1 MTYVRCSG
9 GHAVVVVRALATGR
23 EDEIDPGGG
32 LLLHAR
38 LDEGRAWVSM
48 DVVARDTDGDGRL
61 SAP

>member
-1 MTYVRCSG
+1 
-9 GHAVVVVRALATGR
+9 VVVVRALATGR